1 VKKLAIAIALCG
13 SLFCSP
19 VYAKTFVGVLW
30 PMFGPLPAIGLVELT
45 GEIRLMQDVEV
56 ATYLH
61 QEWPDLVDAI
71 ARQPP
76 GTKTV
81 VIGYSLGANA
91 SVFVANKSK
100 YIDLIIALQ
109 PSMLSWNPAVTGKVG
124 HYIEVYNPN
133 PWMTMGGMGSK
144 KLEGPNIEYIANND
158 SHPGAQ
164 FNGEFRALVKNEIAK
179 LTAQGNAEIAQAE
192 VQAAAPPQPAKPPK
206 PPKPQLVAA
215 VDSPVRKPDPKPAE
229 AKRSG
234 QKQLDDKDVLAF
246 LVVLEQAAN
255 APAPEPEPAVATVSD
270 SAQPDANLKNGAVY
284 LDVFSKSANSGNLP
298 VQRPLTPDDMR
309 GYAVR
314 AYPTRT
320 ADNLNQQGY

>member
-1 VKKLAIAIALCG
+1 
-13 SLFCSP
+13 
-19 VYAKTFVGVLW
+19 
-30 PMFGPLPAIGLVELT
+30 
-45 GEIRLMQDVEV
+45 
-56 ATYLH
+56 
-61 QEWPDLVDAI
+61 
-71 ARQPP
+71 
-76 GTKTV
+76 
-81 VIGYSLGANA
+81 
-91 SVFVANKSK
+91 VFVANKSK

-179 LTAQGNAEIAQAE
+179 LTAQGNAEMAQAE
-192 VQAAAPPQPAKPPK
+192 VQAAAPQPANPPK
-206 PPKPQLVAA
+206 PPKPQMVAA
-215 VDSPVRKPDPKPAE
+215 VDAPPRKPNPKPQMVASADSPVRKPDPKPADP
-229 AKRSG
+229 KRTG

-255 APAPEPEPAVATVSD
+255 APAPEPEPAVETRSD
-270 SAQPDANLKNGAVY
+270 AAMPDAGPKNGAVY

-298 VQRPLTPDDMR
+298 PQRSLTPDDMR

-314 AYPTRT
+314 AYPTQT
-320 ADNLNQQGY
+320 ADNVADRGY